1 MPHQA
6 EPPIWRL
13 RYLGRDT
20 FRLLGL
26 TDECFAY
33 RALQSSFFVV
43 CFIGFTGHLHPP
55 SRQGACAGARAAL
68 VGPPRPAPR
77 LSQEAARRA
86 EVNMAAKA
94 SGEAVGERRGRARP
108 CPAPACAG
116 QRGLPRAALGS
127 EAGRVGERGSRG
139 AGVHRVS
146 LTGTASA
153 GSTVAGRVS
162 SPALQ

>member
-1 MPHQA
+1 MSASLIVLYKALFLLFVLLVSPVTYT
-6 EPPIWRL
+6 RL
-13 RYLGRDT
+13 
-20 FRLLGL
+20 
-26 TDECFAY
+26 
-33 RALQSSFFVV
+33 
-43 CFIGFTGHLHPP
+43 P
-55 SRQGACAGARAAL
+55 ARAHAPAP
-68 VGPPRPAPR
+68 GRHWWARPAPR

-94 SGEAVGERRGRARP
+94 SGEPVGERRGRARP

-139 AGVHRVS
+139 AGVYRVS